1 MMLLMGDVIGVTLVF
16 LGLGSNTGDREAF
29 IEKTASAIANLGNS
43 TVQQSSSVYE
53 TQPWGKEDQDP
64 FLNQV
69 LELETE
75 LLPDALLKACQKI
88 ECALGR
94 KRGKQWGP
102 RTIDID
108 ILLYGEW
115 IIETDTLCIP
125 HPRMW
130 ERRFVLVPLSEIAS
144 SVSVPGCGKTVIEL
158 LGRCPDKGYVKLH
171 R

>member
-1 MMLLMGDVIGVTLVF
+1 MTLVF
-16 LGLGSNTGDREAF
+16 LGLGSNTGDRGAF
-29 IEKTASAIANLGNS
+29 IEKAAAAIATLENS

-53 TQPWGKEDQDP
+53 TQPWVKKDQDP

-94 KRGKQWGP
+94 KRKKQWGP

-115 IIETDTLCIP
+115 IIETHTLCIP

-130 ERRFVLVPLSEIAS
+130 ARRFVLVPLSEIAS
-144 SVSVPGCGKTVIEL
+144 SVSVPGCGETVIEL
-158 LGRCPDKGYVKLH
+158 LDRCPDKGYVKLH